1 MWNCFATPQVKFIF
15 TEISR
20 MSDGKDYEQFVKSLQ
35 QALLDSEKFSEQKN
49 IEIEINKKILDNFGI
64 EREFDLYWEYEL
76 AGVTYK
82 TVIECKDYAS
92 RVSIE
97 KIDALIGKIRDIPDL
112 KPVFATKTGY
122 QSGAEAKAKANRM
135 DLLIV
140 RKQRDDDW
148 EDKDG
153 NPLIREVNIEMQ
165 ILPCPRI
172 TNFRP
177 RIDGGWANENTNINT
192 SSQLILSGMNNE
204 IFIEDVVK
212 NETYSL
218 YDLASRLASEAN
230 GEYGDLTHSETFKEA
245 YLINNGL
252 RLKMLSYEVDFF
264 IQKPIIN
271 PVNID
276 FSKELVGVIEYLHK
290 GSSTAIFKDRIIK
303 DWK

>member
-1 MWNCFATPQVKFIF
+1 
-15 TEISR
+15 
-20 MSDGKDYEQFVKSLQ
+20 MSDGKDYEKFVQNLQ

-49 IEIEINKKILDNFGI
+49 IKIERNKKITDNSCI

-97 KIDALIGKIRDIPDL
+97 KIDALIGKVRDIPDL

-122 QSGAEAKAKANRM
+122 QSGAEKKAKSNRI

-140 RKQRDDDW
+140 REQRDDDW

-153 NPLIREVNIEMQ
+153 NPLIREINIHMQ
-165 ILPCPRI
+165 IMPCPII

-177 RIDGGWANENTNINT
+177 RIDGKWFKENTNLNADT
-192 SSQLILSGMNNE
+192 QLISSGMNNE
-204 IFIEDVVK
+204 IFIEDTV
-212 NETYSL
+212 NNDTYSL
-218 YDLASRLASEAN
+218 YDLAYRLDSKAN
-230 GEYGDLTHSETFKEA
+230 GEYGDLSYTETFHEA
-245 YLINNGL
+245 YLINSNL
-252 RLKMLSYEVDFF
+252 RLKMLSYEVDF
-264 IQKPIIN
+264 IRRRPITN
-271 PVNID
+271 PLNID

>member
-1 MWNCFATPQVKFIF
+1 
-15 TEISR
+15 
-20 MSDGKDYEQFVKSLQ
+20 MSDGKDYEKFVKDLQ

-49 IEIEINKKILDNFGI
+49 IKIEANKKIIDNFGI

-122 QSGAEAKAKANRM
+122 QSGAEAKAKANRIE
-135 DLLIV
+135 LLIV

-153 NPLIREVNIEMQ
+153 NPLVREINIEMQ

-172 TNFRP
+172 TSFRP
-177 RIDGGWANENTNINT
+177 RIDGNWAKENTNLDPST
-192 SSQLILSGMNNE
+192 KLISSGMNDE
-204 IFIEDVVK
+204 IFIEDTA
-212 NETYSL
+212 NNDTYSL
-218 YDLASRLASEAN
+218 YDLAYRLDSKAN
-230 GEYGDLTHSETFKEA
+230 GEYGDLSHAETFQEA

-252 RLKMLSYEVDFF
+252 RLKMLSYEVDFSR
-264 IQKPIIN
+264 QKPIIN
-271 PVNID
+271 PINID

-290 GSSTAIFKDRIIK
+290 DSSTAIFKDRIIK

>member
-1 MWNCFATPQVKFIF
+1 
-15 TEISR
+15 
-20 MSDGKDYEQFVKSLQ
+20 MSDGKDYEKFVKSLQ
-35 QALLDSEKFSEQKN
+35 QALLDSERFSEQKN
-49 IEIEINKKILDNFGI
+49 IKIEINKKIPDNFGI

-97 KIDALIGKIRDIPDL
+97 KIDALIGKVRDIPDL

-122 QSGAEAKAKANRM
+122 QSGAEAKAKANWI

-140 RKQRDDDW
+140 REQRDDDW

-153 NPLIREVNIEMQ
+153 NSLIREINIEMQ
-165 ILPCPRI
+165 VLPCPRI

-177 RIDGGWANENTNINT
+177 RIDGKWAKENININT
-192 SSQLILSGMNNE
+192 DAQLISSGMNNE
-204 IFIEDVVK
+204 IFIEDTT
-212 NETYSL
+212 NNDTYSL
-218 YDLASRLASEAN
+218 YDLAYRLDSKAD
-230 GEYGDLTHSETFKEA
+230 GEYGDLNYAETFQEA

-264 IQKPIIN
+264 RQKPIIN
-271 PVNID
+271 PINID

>member
-1 MWNCFATPQVKFIF
+1 
-15 TEISR
+15 
-20 MSDGKDYEQFVKSLQ
+20 MSDGKDYEKFVKDLQ

-49 IEIEINKKILDNFGI
+49 IEIEANKKIIDNFGI

-97 KIDALIGKIRDIPDL
+97 KIDALIGKTRDIPDL

-122 QSGAEAKAKANRM
+122 QSGAEAKAKANRI

-153 NPLIREVNIEMQ
+153 NPLVREINIEMQ

-177 RIDGGWANENTNINT
+177 RIDGNWAKENTNLDPST
-192 SSQLILSGMNNE
+192 KLISSGMNNE
-204 IFIEDVVK
+204 IFIEDVA
-212 NETYSL
+212 NNDTYSL
-218 YDLASRLASEAN
+218 YDLAYRLDSKAN
-230 GEYGDLTHSETFKEA
+230 GEYGDLSHTETFQEA
-245 YLINNGL
+245 YFLNNGL

-264 IQKPIIN
+264 RQKPIIN
-271 PVNID
+271 PINID